1 MLLNFLK
8 RIVVFLILPLF
19 IISII
24 RIANNK
30 SPIFDLNNMILYLD
44 EFPTDNL
51 EKIENFTEE
60 WNILTN
66 EFKNVSFESIS
77 FNFNGY
83 FEDIGGID
91 IVIDILKAIGNILMD
106 GFKAI
111 GALFT
116 SLSSF
121 MGILFDFI
129 ILMFKFIVTFVG
141 LLLDSVWW
149 VLRLPAYI
157 ITN

>member
-8 RIVVFLILPLF
+8 RIIVFLILPLF

-30 SPIFDLNNMILYLD
+30 SPIFDLNNMLLYLD

-77 FNFNGY
+77 FNFTGY
-83 FEDIGGID
+83 FDEIGGID
-91 IVIDILKAIGNILMD
+91 VVIDILKAIGNILMD
-106 GFKAI
+106 GFKVI

-129 ILMFKFIVTFVG
+129 ILMFKFLVTFVG